1 MDLLEPQ
8 PVPNALHLLDERLDR
23 PERRFVRPRGLTAA
37 ELVVEDDAPALG
49 ERRERG
55 QRQVRAA
62 RAAVQAE
69 QR

>member
-1 MDLLEPQ
+1 VNPLEPE
-8 PVPNALHLLDERLDR
+8 PVTNALHLLDERLDR
-23 PERRFVRPRGLTAA
+23 PERRIVGPRGLAA
-37 ELVVEDDAPALG
+37 AKLVEEDDPPALG